1 MNETRGSA
9 PTRPGPDGRTG
20 HDLVARAR
28 LWARVALLMVAGCAA
43 VVAGGSGS
51 GGWLVLLVG
60 LAGLGL
66 AGAGVWWMLAHR
78 GGARLLGAL
87 LAVTAPV
94 GVLVLYAASGLWV
107 VAVGA
112 LALWAAALAAARAA
126 LRTVRRPKGTH
137 GRKALPPRRPVLIM
151 NVKSGGGK
159 VV

>member
-1 MNETRGSA
+1 
-9 PTRPGPDGRTG
+9 
-20 HDLVARAR
+20 
-28 LWARVALLMVAGCAA
+28 MVAGCAA

-94 GVLVLYAASGLWV
+94 AVLVLYAASGLWV

-112 LALWAAALAAARAA
+112 LALWAAALAAA
-126 LRTVRRPKGTH
+126 
-137 GRKALPPRRPVLIM
+137 
-151 NVKSGGGK
+151 
-159 VV
+159 